1 MDDITAAYAREL
13 RTAISGIET
22 NTPNEPIASEG
33 DSASGSPR
41 HPTAGQNA
49 EANAALGWESFFH
62 EGPGVSDDALAE
74 RASQE
79 QADREPF

>member
-1 MDDITAAYAREL
+1 MDDTRL
-13 RTAISGIET
+13 P
-22 NTPNEPIASEG
+22 TPVS
-33 DSASGSPR
+33 SPR

-49 EANAALGWESFFH
+49 EANATLDWESFFH
-62 EGPGVSDDALAE
+62 DGPGLSDDVLAE